1 MEQDDRMK
9 TASDPSTLGK
19 RSAAAE
25 SQASGEQ
32 PKRTNSESGGEKP
45 RKQRPFALRAL
56 LWTLRAAIVP
66 ILLIAALIGGLYV
79 GYVVLGKAP
88 EDDVWE
94 IETWKHM
101 YDLIFSDS

>member
-9 TASDPSTLGK
+9 TASEPSTLGK

-25 SQASGEQ
+25 SQPPGEQ
-32 PKRTNSESGGEKP
+32 PNRTSSESGSEKT

-79 GYVVLGKAP
+79 GYVVLGKSP
-88 EDDVWE
+88 EGDVWE

>member
-1 MEQDDRMK
+1 MK
-9 TASDPSTLGK
+9 TASEPSTLGK

-25 SQASGEQ
+25 TQASGEQ
-32 PKRTNSESGGEKP
+32 PKRTSSASDSVKS
-45 RKQRPFALRAL
+45 RKQKPIALRAL

-79 GYVVLGKAP
+79 GYVVLGKSP